1 MNLTQIKGDKQEE
14 YMGIIHQFVITLQCY
29 NSSISIHD
37 HHPRL
42 LLALRSYSYA
52 NSIRVLLDLLVLL
65 LELRRF
71 LLDLL
76 VVVVEL
82 RRFLLDLLVLIKL
95 SRRQRPKLRTLTPAA
110 SAAERLG

>member
-42 LLALRSYSYA
+42 PLRSYSYA

-65 LELRRF
+65 LEL
-71 LLDLL
+71 
-76 VVVVEL
+76 
-82 RRFLLDLLVLIKL
+82 
-95 SRRQRPKLRTLTPAA
+95 
-110 SAAERLG
+110 